1 MNLVL
6 SPLDWFILLF
16 VILGSLGFGMFM
28 AYRKNSGKDSS
39 SFFLGGRS
47 IKWPVIGASLFATNI
62 GAEHL
67 VGLSGDSYRYGLSAG
82 LVELTTVI
90 TLGVACAILFPYY
103 MKNKLFTI
111 PEFLELRYNRRT
123 RTFFSGLM
131 LIISIMTKLAF
142 TLFAGALV
150 LNSLLGWNIMSTIFY
165 IGLAVAIFT
174 IIGGFTA
181 VAYTDALQ
189 VLIII
194 GGAAIMMFIGL
205 DKVGGFTGLME
216 KAPQMMSIAKPYDD
230 PVYPFWGILATAFYA
245 GIFYWGMD
253 QVNVQ
258 RTLAAPDLKNARW
271 GAMFATLLKLLP
283 VFIFALPGVIAFALF
298 PGELQGD
305 ETKQTFV
312 LLLNKLLPSGLRGL
326 LMASLLAAMI
336 TSLIGV
342 LNSVSTLVV
351 RDFIVEFKPDFPEK
365 KQVSLGRIV
374 ILAVTLLGI
383 GAAYMVYK
391 NEEGLYKYL
400 QTISAYL
407 VIPVFPAILFGIIS
421 KKVTLKGAVASVI
434 AGIILAT
441 IFVTDQLIGPETG
454 EQIFPLL
461 HHKLT
466 LNFGYRGLWAEILIT
481 IVLFAVSAFTEKT
494 DPLKLEKTTIDYSKG
509 IASFKGLTDWRLHL
523 LVLTII
529 TVLILIWLK

>member
-1 MNLVL
+1 MKLTL
-6 SPLDWFILLF
+6 SALDWIVLTI
-16 VILGSLGFGMFM
+16 VMGGSLSYGLYM
-28 AYRKNSGKDSS
+28 AWLKKAGKDSS

-47 IKWPVIGASLFATNI
+47 IKWPIIGASLFATNI

-82 LVELTTVI
+82 LVELTMPI
-90 TLGVACAILFPYY
+90 TLGFSCAILLPYY
-103 MKNKLFTI
+103 MKNRIFTI
-111 PEFLELRYNRRT
+111 PEFLELRYNRHA

-150 LNSLLGWNIMSTIFY
+150 LNSILGWNILTTIFY
-165 IGLAVAIFT
+165 IGIIVAVFT

-181 VAYTDALQ
+181 VAYTDAIQ
-189 VLIII
+189 SIIMI
-194 GGAAIMMFIGL
+194 GGAAIMVLIGL
-205 DKVGGFTGLME
+205 DKVGWFSGLMD
-216 KAPQMMSIAKPYDD
+216 KVPQMMAIAKPYDD
-230 PVYPFWGILATAFYA
+230 PVYPFWGVMATAFYA

-258 RTLAAPDLKNARW
+258 RVLAAPDLKQARW
-271 GAMFATLLKLLP
+271 GGMFATLLKILP
-283 VFIFALPGVIAFALF
+283 VFIFALPGVIAYALF

-305 ETKQTFV
+305 ATKQTFV
-312 LLLNKLLPSGLRGL
+312 LLLDRLLPSGLRGL

-351 RDFIVEFKPDFPEK
+351 RDFLLEFRPDYNEK
-365 KQVSLGRIV
+365 QQVKFGRIA
-374 ILAVTLLGI
+374 ILFITLLGI

-407 VIPVFPAILFGIIS
+407 VIPIFPAIFFGIIS
-421 KKVTLKGAVASVI
+421 KKVTLKAAGVSVVAGVI
-434 AGIILAT
+434 IAT
-441 IFVTDQLIGPETG
+441 VFVIDQLLGPESG
-454 EQIFPLL
+454 KEIFPFL

-466 LNFGYRGLWAEILIT
+466 LNFGYRGLWAEIFLT
-481 IVLFAVSAFTEKT
+481 ILLFVVSAFTEKT
-494 DPLKLEKTTIDYSKG
+494 APEKLENTTINYSKRVAAFEG
-509 IASFKGLTDWRLHL
+509 ISDWRLHL
-523 LVLTII
+523 FILSLLTFI
-529 TVLILIWLK
+529 VILWLR